1 MPHTSSAKKRL
12 EQSRKR
18 NLTNKAVKSRV
29 RTQTSKFERAL
40 ERRDTNQ
47 ADEHL
52 KVVTK
57 LLQKAAAKKIVHR
70 NTAARS
76 QARLQH
82 RLNAVRTDQ

>member
-1 MPHTSSAKKRL
+1 MPHARSAKKRL
-12 EQSRKR
+12 KQSKKL
-18 NLTNKAVKSRV
+18 NLVNKTVKSRV
-29 RTQTSKFERAL
+29 RTETGKFERAL

-47 ADEHL
+47 AEEHL

-57 LLQKAAAKKIVHR
+57 LLQKAAAKKVVHR

-82 RLNAVRTDQ
+82 RLNAVRSA